1 MEVALLRDIAVGH
14 AHLTAA
20 PVRPA
25 FASRCPAKGYR
36 PFQSLQPPF
45 IKAKRRHHSEAVDL
59 TANLRYHDDG
69 LIK

>member
-25 FASRCPAKGYR
+25 VASRCPGL
-36 PFQSLQPPF
+36 PTVSLQRPF
-45 IKAKRRHHSEAVDL
+45 IKAKRRHQSEAVDL